1 MSDLNGYCSLP
12 FLCEEGDHFIRRLI
26 HERCQIIEI
35 KGKRDGGF
43 SGCLFA
49 VPIFGTYF
57 FAMKEYAIGGKIT
70 SDALRAS
77 SILFLP
83 VSECGEQI
91 MAVFESIFDISYL
104 TFDASA
110 GIAMLALSG
119 GRPVLILYGLLSLL
133 LGAGDAFHLIP
144 RVRRYIKGNEPSTE
158 YRLGLGLKVSSI
170 TMTLFYLLLYV
181 IYTQLYGVGS
191 LATAVI
197 LTASAV
203 LRIILCLFPQNNWYH
218 YEGSAKWSLARN
230 LPFAVTGICMIVLFL
245 MSGTAYGRAMTAAIL
260 VSFGCYIPVT
270 IFAKKY
276 PAVGALMMPKTI
288 AYVCMIVLGLRMI

>member
-1 MSDLNGYCSLP
+1 
-12 FLCEEGDHFIRRLI
+12 
-26 HERCQIIEI
+26 
-35 KGKRDGGF
+35 
-43 SGCLFA
+43 
-49 VPIFGTYF
+49 
-57 FAMKEYAIGGKIT
+57 MKEYAIGGKIT
-70 SDALRAS
+70 SDVLQAS

-133 LGAGDAFHLIP
+133 LGAGDAFHL
-144 RVRRYIKGNEPSTE
+144 
-158 YRLGLGLKVSSI
+158 
-170 TMTLFYLLLYV
+170 LFYLLLYV

-191 LATAVI
+191 LAAAVI

-203 LRIILCLFPQNNWYH
+203 LRLILCLFPQNNWYH

>member
-1 MSDLNGYCSLP
+1 VSDLNGYCSLQ

-26 HERCQIIEI
+26 H
-35 KGKRDGGF
+35 
-43 SGCLFA
+43 
-49 VPIFGTYF
+49 
-57 FAMKEYAIGGKIT
+57 AMKEYAIGGKIT
-70 SDALRAS
+70 SDALQAS

-191 LATAVI
+191 LAAAVI
-197 LTASAV
+197 LTVSAV

-218 YEGSAKWSLARN
+218 YEGSAKWPLARN
-230 LPFAVTGICMIVLFL
+230 LPFAITGICMIVLFL